1 MGPLILCCH
10 TVVMDRKVKI
20 RTDLFFVR
28 IITLDFMFDVKWEKS
43 SCLISINSE
52 SRRNSLLFWA
62 DTGSSFQSPFL
73 IKVWNAEVLHWRIKA
88 YESRRLQ
95 FSLADMI
102 FRNYTY
108 CICVVRWYIC
118 IWKINASTLEST
130 CLKQIKIYFF
140 HLIFKM
146 KKDGLHSFSMLY
158 FDEFSSLKW
167 KLI

>member
-1 MGPLILCCH
+1 MQPLISDHHITFFISDKKLDVIFGMCKIGLHWGHFVFCY

-88 YESRRLQ
+88 CKSRRLQ

-118 IWKINASTLEST
+118 I
-130 CLKQIKIYFF
+130 
-140 HLIFKM
+140 
-146 KKDGLHSFSMLY
+146 
-158 FDEFSSLKW
+158 
-167 KLI
+167 